1 MYTRNTQAVQIS
13 IYTYQNSYPLTLQYS
28 RKLNKK
34 NESIYFKV
42 TVYVK
47 PQRHEENEHAEMKK
61 LY

>member
-13 IYTYQNSYPLTLQYS
+13 IYTYQDSYTLTLQYS

>member
-1 MYTRNTQAVQIS
+1 MYTRNTQTVQIS
-13 IYTYQNSYPLTLQYS
+13 IYTYQNSYPLTLNYT

-34 NESIYFKV
+34 NETIYFKV

-47 PQRHEENEHAEMKK
+47 PQRDEENEDAEIKK